1 MPLGQPPQL
10 ARAPRRVDEVRGRVD
25 KVSCALLDLG
35 SNKIPKYRGR
45 VREDREAGYGLDLS
59 PFGGVLAAQK
69 LLYRIGHLV
78 G

>member
-1 MPLGQPPQL
+1 M
-10 ARAPRRVDEVRGRVD
+10 D
-25 KVSCALLDLG
+25 KVGYSLLNLG
-35 SNKIPKYRGR
+35 SNKIPKYRGQ

-69 LLYRIGHLV
+69 LLYRVGHLV